1 MKTVFTAQFESSK
14 SVHNRSESKKR
25 TAASADDHCFPN
37 TGRSGIIACRNQC
50 SEGIMHLFNLSG
62 KVAIVTGSSRGIG
75 RAIAEAFA
83 EAGARLVIS
92 ARNLAPCEQAAAAIR
107 QKGGEAIAV
116 TARISDRA
124 QIENLVAKARETWGR
139 VDILVCNAAVNP
151 HYGSLEQLTDE
162 LFERMMVN
170 NVLSNLWLSRLVAP
184 DMRARRDGSIIYII
198 STAALRASTMLGM
211 YGITKSADYALCR
224 NLAAEWGPDNV
235 RVNCI
240 APSVVTTQFA
250 RVLYEDP
257 ARRAAREAGTLL
269 RRLGEPEDIAGVALM
284 LASRAGAYITG
295 QTIVV
300 DGGTI
305 IAPS

>member
-1 MKTVFTAQFESSK
+1 MK
-14 SVHNRSESKKR
+14 
-25 TAASADDHCFPN
+25 
-37 TGRSGIIACRNQC
+37 
-50 SEGIMHLFNLSG
+50 LFDLSG
-62 KVAIVTGSSRGIG
+62 KTAIVTGSSRGIG
-75 RAIAEAFA
+75 RAIAEAFS
-83 EAGARLVIS
+83 EAGARVVIS
-92 ARNLAPCEQAAAAIR
+92 ARNPEPCEEVAAAIR
-107 QKGGEAIAV
+107 GRGGEAIAV
-116 TARISDRA
+116 PARISDKA
-124 QIENLVAKARETWGR
+124 QLENLVAKTREAWSR

-151 HYGSLEQLTDE
+151 HYGSLEALTDE
-162 LFERMMVN
+162 VFERMMVN
-170 NVLSNLWLSRLVAP
+170 NVLSNLWLSRMVAP
-184 DMRARRDGSIIYII
+184 DMRQQRDGAIIFIT
-198 STAALRASTMLGM
+198 STAALRSTTSLGM
-211 YGITKSADYALCR
+211 YGVTKSADYALCR

-269 RRLGEPEDIAGVALM
+269 KRLAEPEDIAGVALM

-300 DGGTI
+300 DGGTT

>member
-1 MKTVFTAQFESSK
+1 M
-14 SVHNRSESKKR
+14 R
-25 TAASADDHCFPN
+25 
-37 TGRSGIIACRNQC
+37 
-50 SEGIMHLFNLSG
+50 LFDLSG
-62 KVAIVTGSSRGIG
+62 KNAIVTGSSRGIG

-83 EAGARLVIS
+83 EAGAKVVIS
-92 ARNLAPCEQAAAAIR
+92 ARNAGPCEEVAASIR
-107 QKGGEAIAV
+107 AKDGEAIV
-116 TARISDRA
+116 VPARISDKA
-124 QIENLVAKARETWGR
+124 QLENLVARTREAWSR

-162 LFERMMVN
+162 VFERMMVN
-170 NVLSNLWLSRLVAP
+170 NVLSNLWLSRLVVP
-184 DMRARRDGSIIYII
+184 DMRAARDGAIIFIT
-198 STAALRASTMLGM
+198 STAALRSTTMLGM
-211 YGITKSADYALCR
+211 YGVTKSADYALCR

-269 RRLGEPEDIAGVALM
+269 KRLGEPDDIAGVAVM

-300 DGGTI
+300 DGGTT